1 MSLWK
6 FVKGPYRGLT
16 ALTVDKEKLRD
27 GVARP
32 KDRNLITLYVNE
44 EIVSFRGVTEGEN
57 IVTVHVYSKRDE
69 LPTKA
74 TIKLI
79 KIKLLMILF

>member
-44 EIVSFRGVTEGEN
+44 EIVSF
-57 IVTVHVYSKRDE
+57 
-69 LPTKA
+69 TKEALEQIA
-74 TIKLI
+74 TRIEKAP
-79 KIKLLMILF
+79 